1 MKVLKQSYNLF
12 PVYET
17 VEVMHIVVKSGI
29 LSIGKDKQD
38 RVIIKGD
45 PRAIKLINSIYNKN
59 PNSAPTEGHT
69 SFFDDREFILPKGYT
84 FNVSK
89 ADNKDTMVA
98 FHVYKNELTGFKGQM
113 VDENSDAPVYP
124 NYIKEEVVEGNT
136 VLKIMS
142 FKNN

>member
-1 MKVLKQSYNLF
+1 MKKLNQSYNLF

-59 PNSAPTEGHT
+59 PNSASTDGHT
-69 SFFDDREFILPKGYT
+69 SFFDDREFIFPKGYT
-84 FNVSK
+84 FNLSE
-89 ADNKDTMVA
+89 ADDKGTMVA
-98 FHVYKNELTGFKGQM
+98 FHVYKKELTGFNGKM
-113 VDENSDAPVYP
+113 VDEDSDTPGYP
-124 NYIKEEVVEGNT
+124 TYIKEEVDGNT
-136 VLKIMS
+136 ILNVMP
-142 FKNN
+142 FENN

>member
-1 MKVLKQSYNLF
+1 MKKLNQSYNLF

-29 LSIGKDKQD
+29 LTIGRDNKD

-69 SFFDDREFILPKGYT
+69 SFFDDKEFIFPKGYT
-84 FNVSK
+84 FNVFE
-89 ADNKDTMVA
+89 ADNKGIMVS
-98 FHVYKNELTGFKGQM
+98 FHVYKKELTGFNGEM
-113 VDENSDAPVYP
+113 VDKESDAPCYP
-124 NYIKEEVVEGNT
+124 NYIKEEVDGNT
-136 VLKIMS
+136 ILSIMP
-142 FKNN
+142 FE

>member
-1 MKVLKQSYNLF
+1 MKKLNQSYNLF

-29 LSIGKDKQD
+29 LTIGRDNKD

-69 SFFDDREFILPKGYT
+69 SFFDDREFIFPKGYT
-84 FNVSK
+84 FNVFE
-89 ADNKDTMVA
+89 ADNKGVMVS
-98 FHVYKNELTGFKGQM
+98 FHVYKKELTGFNGEM
-113 VDENSDAPVYP
+113 VDKEPDAPWYP
-124 NYIKEEVVEGNT
+124 NYIKEEVDGNT
-136 VLKIMS
+136 ILNVMP
-142 FKNN
+142 FEE

>member
-1 MKVLKQSYNLF
+1 MKKLNQSYNLF

-69 SFFDDREFILPKGYT
+69 SYFNDCEFIFPKGYT

-89 ADNKDTMVA
+89 ADNKSTMVA
-98 FHVYKNELTGFKGQM
+98 FHVYKNELTGFNGQM
-113 VDENSDAPVYP
+113 VDENSEAPWYP
-124 NYIKEEVVEGNT
+124 NYIKEEVDGNT
-136 VLKIMS
+136 ILSVMP
-142 FKNN
+142 FE

>member
-1 MKVLKQSYNLF
+1 MKKLNQSYNLF
-12 PVYET
+12 PVYDT
-17 VEVMHIVVKSGI
+17 VEVMHLVVKSGI
-29 LSIGKDKQD
+29 LAIGRDKQN

-69 SFFDDREFILPKGYT
+69 SFFDDREFIFPKGYT
-84 FNVSK
+84 FNVSE
-89 ADNKDTMVA
+89 ADNKGTMVA
-98 FHVYKNELTGFKGQM
+98 FHVYKKELTDFKGQM
-113 VDENSDAPVYP
+113 VDENSDAPGYP